1 MPHKNARPCRK
12 SAEME
17 ALIDQYPAM
26 SPYVLLKLSMIRYGA
41 VLTQSANERL
51 MQKDLSF
58 NTEEA
63 FGLQYGRGERRYAMP
78 GPVLLRDSSFVYI
91 NWGEEYSEP
100 YLIDYDASGRFY
112 LLDDGQVVDE
122 IGFVPRPAFFGK
134 KTSKGTPME
143 TIADVRPQKLVMT
156 TYKKCVFREMDK
168 QCKFCAFFTN
178 GDTGAVEVD
187 PEDAYEVV
195 REALREPGRF
205 SEILL
210 SGGTDLSG
218 AYRFANEEARYIREW
233 QAIGRNFSGRF
244 PSQLMSP
251 AYPKE
256 MLKRIYDN
264 TGITSYSPD
273 LEIADKE
280 LFAKYCPG
288 KEKYIGYD
296 NWIKSLMDAVEIFG
310 AGNVYTQVVA
320 GAELAGPD
328 GFDDMERAL
337 ESNFR
342 VCRMLAEAGVILLG
356 SVWRP
361 HAAADLGFVPMPP
374 LEYFVRLALGLH
386 EIRTSNG
393 LLCRDDDYKHCGDHP
408 DSDLERTDYL

>member
-168 QCKFCAFFTN
+168 PEMELKEFTRLVADTAKFYS
-178 GDTGAVEVD
+178 GDGKSDDISVIAM
-187 PEDAYEVV
+187 
-195 REALREPGRF
+195 RL
-205 SEILL
+205 
-210 SGGTDLSG
+210 
-218 AYRFANEEARYIREW
+218 YR
-233 QAIGRNFSGRF
+233 
-244 PSQLMSP
+244 
-251 AYPKE
+251 
-256 MLKRIYDN
+256 
-264 TGITSYSPD
+264 
-273 LEIADKE
+273 
-280 LFAKYCPG
+280 
-288 KEKYIGYD
+288 
-296 NWIKSLMDAVEIFG
+296 
-310 AGNVYTQVVA
+310 
-320 GAELAGPD
+320 
-328 GFDDMERAL
+328 
-337 ESNFR
+337 
-342 VCRMLAEAGVILLG
+342 
-356 SVWRP
+356 
-361 HAAADLGFVPMPP
+361 
-374 LEYFVRLALGLH
+374 
-386 EIRTSNG
+386 
-393 LLCRDDDYKHCGDHP
+393 
-408 DSDLERTDYL
+408 